1 MKTEGLT
8 KKINFTSYSSQGTER
23 WKYNDIPESLT
34 DKRDV
39 FSVE

>member
-8 KKINFTSYSSQGTER
+8 KKINFTSYSSQGNER
-23 WKYNDIPESLT
+23 CKWNDIPESLM
-34 DKRDV
+34 DKRHI